1 MNALARHIQRFDTD
15 EVAPP
20 VDLMIAPQDN
30 YKAPEP
36 DADKVAEALAEG
48 RRLGQAEAERAFE
61 QRLAT
66 ERETFAQLVL
76 DERSRWSREE
86 SERLAQA
93 LATASETLFA
103 TVSDATSR
111 VLLPFLTARARER
124 AIADLVVTLESLLAD
139 GKHPVVTV
147 AGPRDL
153 VAEIADRLGVRAEGV
168 TFQPSERPDV
178 RVVADSTIIET
189 QLATWLGRL
198 AELKD

>member
-1 MNALARHIQRFDTD
+1 MNALARYIQRFDTD

-20 VDLMIAPQDN
+20 VDLMIAPQDIT
-30 YKAPEP
+30 APEP
-36 DADKVAEALAEG
+36 AADKLAEAQAEG
-48 RRLGQAEAERAFE
+48 RRLGRAEAERAFE
-61 QRLAT
+61 QRLAA
-66 ERETFAQLVL
+66 ERESFAQLVL

-93 LATASETLFA
+93 LAAASETLMS

-124 AIADLVVTLESLLAD
+124 AIADLVVTLETLLAD

-153 VAEIADRLGVRAEGV
+153 VAEIADRLGARAEGV

-198 AELKD
+198 AELKE

>member
-1 MNALARHIQRFDTD
+1 MNALARYIQRFDTD

-20 VDLMIAPQDN
+20 VDLMIAPQDIT
-30 YKAPEP
+30 APEP
-36 DADKVAEALAEG
+36 AADKVAEAQAEG
-48 RRLGQAEAERAFE
+48 RRLGRAEAERAFE
-61 QRLAT
+61 QRLAA
-66 ERETFAQLVL
+66 ERESFAQLVL

-93 LATASETLFA
+93 LAAASETLMS

-124 AIADLVVTLESLLAD
+124 AIADLVVTLETLLAD

-153 VAEIADRLGVRAEGV
+153 VAEIADRLGARAEGV

-198 AELKD
+198 AELKE